1 MTQLGRILRTI
12 RIERNELLYDMAQK
26 LGVSSAFLS
35 SVETGKKAVPLDW
48 PAKLT
53 KLYNL
58 DSQKTYEIVNAANEA
73 TKQIRLAISNTNH
86 GKRDLALSFA
96 RRFESMTEEE
106 VEAIRSIFLKYD
118 KGGLIKDV

>member
-1 MTQLGRILRTI
+1 MTQLGRILRTL
-12 RIERNELLYDMAQK
+12 RIERNELLYDMAQN
-26 LGVSSAFLS
+26 LGVSPAFLS
-35 SVETGKKAVPLDW
+35 SVETGKKAAPLDW
-48 PAKLT
+48 PEKLA

-58 DSQKTYEIVNAANEA
+58 DFQKTNEIAKAANEV
-73 TKQIRLAISNTNH
+73 TKQVRLAVSDVNH

>member
-1 MTQLGRILRTI
+1 MTLLGRILRTL

-26 LGVSSAFLS
+26 LGVSPAFLS

-48 PAKLT
+48 PTKLA

-58 DSQKTYEIVNAANEA
+58 DPQKTSEIVNAANEV
-73 TKQIRLAISNTNH
+73 TKQVRLAVSDVNR

-96 RRFESMTEEE
+96 RRFEEMTEEE
-106 VEAIRSIFLKYD
+106 VAAIQSVFQKFD
-118 KGGLIKDV
+118 EGD